1 MQNVFSSLK
10 DILVSKLKVEP
21 ELVTPDATRDDVEL
35 DSLAVVELAM
45 VLEKEFGVVV
55 SDDELL
61 ETENIGSMV
70 TLIEQRIAA
79 V

>member
-1 MQNVFSSLK
+1 MQNTFSSLK

-21 ELVTPDATRDDVEL
+21 ESVTPDATREDVEL
-35 DSLAVVELAM
+35 DSLAIVELAM
-45 VLEKEFGVVV
+45 VLEKEFGIAVT
-55 SDDELL
+55 DDELL
-61 ETENIGSMV
+61 DTENIGSMA